1 MKEINKKFA
10 RDDVAQIAIMLRVM
24 LQDVATLQKLYNTE
38 DDTDDA
44 TIYLRACELLGS
56 YQDLKPYLERLAQR
70 CGMCC
75 LFLK

>member
-10 RDDVAQIAIMLRVM
+10 RDDVAEIAIILRNM
-24 LQDVATLQKLYNTE
+24 LQDVTALEKLYNAKG
-38 DDTDDA
+38 DTDDA
-44 TIYLRACELLGS
+44 TIYLRVCELLGA
-56 YQDLKPYLERLAQR
+56 YQDLKPYLERFAQR

>member
-10 RDDVAQIAIMLRVM
+10 RDDVAEIAIILRNM
-24 LQDVATLQKLYNTE
+24 LQDVAALEKLYNVKG
-38 DDTDDA
+38 DTDDA
-44 TIYLRACELLGS
+44 TIYLRAYELLGS

-70 CGMCC
+70 CGICC